1 MNNKEDENKQLRSRV
16 AALESKIDLL
26 EAEFIYLN
34 QILVNCGFP
43 GGIATLKN
51 TVEEVLSENA
61 ESAFESVRNIDL
73 DDEDSIYICLLLL
86 MGLSKKSESRL

>member
-26 EAEFIYLN
+26 ETEFVYLN
-34 QILVNCGFP
+34 QILVECGFP

-51 TVEEVLSENA
+51 TVEEVLNENA
-61 ESAFESVRNIDL
+61 ETSFESARYIEN
-73 DDEDSIYICLLLL
+73 DDEDLV
-86 MGLSKKSESRL
+86 